1 MGQREARSGSE
12 MGMRVGC
19 GGGGG
24 DLMRRRVPSGSV
36 SNRGRRRLEVR
47 VDGGVGVGLV
57 MVAVFWSGDE
67 WDFVG
72 NRFTWWFEV
81 R

>member
-1 MGQREARSGSE
+1 
-12 MGMRVGC
+12 
-19 GGGGG
+19 
-24 DLMRRRVPSGSV
+24 MRRRVPSGSV

-47 VDGGVGVGLV
+47 VDGGVGVGLAMVVFFGRRRLEVRVDGGVEVGVV
-57 MVAVFWSGDE
+57 MVAVLWSGDE

-72 NRFTWWFEV
+72 NRFTWWFGV